1 MNTFDIYP
9 IVPDRSALE
18 EISRQIWAF
27 AQRTGQRPL
36 VLLTTAGPAMSLR
49 QWMEKNRP
57 PNLPLELAF
66 LPEIQGLNQWLDQTP
81 DLLTLPRY
89 SMIERW
95 GIVYEALEDW
105 KEIREH
111 LGALGEGGKWTL
123 AQAIVAACDK
133 LSESKLLDTFHTALE
148 ARSEQLDIDRQVEA
162 VFQEALDEAYPDLSQ
177 QMVSLDG
184 RLILAFWKN
193 LSTTSDPVIRQK
205 LAFNAR
211 LKSANQPL
219 VWIESAQ
226 IFGPQSQIHRNF
238 LEQYSN
244 HYPVLKFEMDWAQ
257 GALWPEAFSLG
268 DSIPDLILIQGES
281 SSESIVQAVEL
292 HREKYASS
300 DWHLIACKKFEDIAW
315 AAVTRIE
322 EHFADGRRNI
332 ALVSQ
337 DRLVARRMRA
347 LLARLGDGVCVRDA
361 TGWKLS
367 TTQAAAAVHSWFE
380 VLRQTNGP
388 SLENLL
394 GFLKNPFIDY
404 KQLFKE
410 LEAEIGPKGFS
421 DQVMTR
427 DWLWD
432 LECLLMDEEVNGGW
446 QGLLHCF
453 ERPVFDGAS
462 LHQTHALQFELLKFL
477 RRRSQ
482 KWQATARPG
491 NAWVE
496 ILLDDLKAL
505 GMLDALRSDEAG
517 AQLLQAL
524 SQLTDLQVQSITLS
538 SWISLFE
545 LLLEQTSYI
554 EEPNNGLF
562 TVSIFPLSGIRLRT
576 FDAVVMVGCDDRQ
589 LPSFSDPGLF
599 FSNAFIRALGM
610 KGMEEEYVQQARD
623 LSALLISHPYVDL
636 FWQEFAQADAQNR
649 PASWLVRLMQG
660 KKPLVSHLP
669 SLPMKSGDV
678 SPIQASKVAWN
689 TTQYPL
695 PAVISPSAYKTLREC
710 PYHFYVSRL
719 LGLRQ
724 AKEMDSSADHS
735 LIGQLLH
742 RILKIFYQNL
752 KTQDL
757 QKQSTQGVWD
767 LADRKSWMEKRL
779 AAVSDKI
786 FNPYVLGDG
795 RFIAASF
802 DWKKQIPLWVEWQ
815 LEREAQGWYFH
826 DGECKVGFDLQLDE
840 DVLIRIEGYADR
852 LDLHPEYGA
861 AVIDYKYQ
869 NVQAIKK
876 KSQYVD
882 DDPQLLIYA
891 KAVDRDPIVDEHLV
905 GELAWVGLKLKDEK
919 PERFFPL
926 ENQEQ
931 KRQELIPHLARDLK
945 AVWSGMDMHAYAP
958 DSVCQYCDARGVCRK
973 GMWS

>member
-1 MNTFDIYP
+1 MNKFDIRP
-9 IVPDRSALE
+9 IVPDRTALE
-18 EISRQIWAF
+18 EISRQIWTF
-27 AQRTGQRPL
+27 AQQVGQRPL

-49 QWMEKNRP
+49 QLMEKNRP
-57 PNLPLELAF
+57 ENLSPELVF

-81 DLLTLPRY
+81 DLLSLQRY
-89 SMIERW
+89 SVIQRW

-105 KEIREH
+105 KEIRQH

-133 LSESKLLDTFHTALE
+133 LSESKLLDLFHHALE
-148 ARSEQLDIDRQVEA
+148 SRTEQPEIDARVEA
-162 VFQEALDEAYPDLSQ
+162 IFQEALDLAYPDLSQ

-193 LSTTSDPVIRQK
+193 LSSTSDPVIRQR

-211 LKSANQPL
+211 LKTADQPL

-226 IFGPQSQIHRNF
+226 IFGPEFQVHQNF
-238 LEQYSN
+238 LEQYAKN
-244 HYPVLKFEMDWAQ
+244 YPVLKFEMDWRQ
-257 GALWPEAFSLG
+257 GALWPEALPITKTDQDVFTLNHENVS
-268 DSIPDLILIQGES
+268 PEVF
-281 SSESIVQAVEL
+281 EAVKS
-292 HREKYASS
+292 HRQQYASS

-315 AAVTRIE
+315 AAVTCIE
-322 EHFADGRRNI
+322 EHFANGRRNI

-347 LLARLGDGVCVRDA
+347 LLARLGDGVSVRDA

-380 VLRQTNGP
+380 VLRQVNGP
-388 SLENLL
+388 SLVDLL

-404 KQLFKE
+404 EKFFEHLQIDAGIEGL
-410 LEAEIGPKGFS
+410 LEQSKT
-421 DQVMTR
+421 Q

-432 LECLLMDEEVNGGW
+432 LECLFMDEEVSGSWRGF
-446 QGLLHCF
+446 LHCF
-453 ERPVFDGAS
+453 ERPVFDGTS
-462 LHQTHALQFELLKFL
+462 LHQTHALQFQLIHFL
-477 RRRSQ
+477 RRRAQ
-482 KWQATARPG
+482 RWHAAARSG
-491 NAWVE
+491 KDWIE
-496 ILLDDLKAL
+496 ILLDDLKCL
-505 GMLDALRSDEAG
+505 GMLDTLRGDEAG

-524 SQLTDLQVQSITLS
+524 NQLTELQVKTLSLS
-538 SWISLFE
+538 SWTSIFE
-545 LLLEQTSYI
+545 LWLEQTSYI
-554 EEPNNGLF
+554 EKPSSGAC

-610 KGMEEEYVQQARD
+610 KGMEEEYIQQARD
-623 LSALLISHPYVDL
+623 LSALLISHQYVDL
-636 FWQEFAQADAQNR
+636 FWQEFAQTDAQNR

-660 KKPLVSHLP
+660 PKPLLAYAPRLP
-669 SLPMKSGDV
+669 IKEGIA
-678 SPIQASKVAWN
+678 SPVEASKVAWDRK
-689 TTQYPL
+689 QYPL
-695 PAVISPSAYKTLREC
+695 PAVISPSAYKTLRDC

-724 AKEMDSSADHS
+724 VKVMDSSADHS

-742 RILKIFYQNL
+742 RILKNFYQSL

-757 QKQSTQGVWD
+757 QKQSTPDVWD
-767 LADRKSWMEKRL
+767 LATRKSWMEKRL
-779 AAVSDKI
+779 GAISDKT
-786 FNPYVLGDG
+786 FEPYVLGDG

-802 DWKKQIPLWVEWQ
+802 EWKKQISAWVDWQ
-815 LEREAQGWYFH
+815 IERETLGWRFH
-826 DGECKVGFDLQLDE
+826 DGERKVGFDLQLDE
-840 DVLIRIEGYADR
+840 DILIRIEGYVDR
-852 LDLHPEYGA
+852 LDLHPQEGA

-876 KSQYVD
+876 KSQYID

-891 KAVDRDPIVDEHLV
+891 KAIDRDPLV
-905 GELAWVGLKLKDEK
+905 EESSVSELAWVGLKLKDDK

-926 ENQEQ
+926 EDQEQ
-931 KRQELIPHLARDLK
+931 RQQELIPHLVRDLK
-945 AVWSGMDMHAYAP
+945 AVWSGKDMHAYAP
-958 DSVCQYCDARGVCRK
+958 DSVCQYCDARGICRK

>member
-1 MNTFDIYP
+1 LNKFDIRP
-9 IVPDRSALE
+9 IVPDRAALE
-18 EISRQIWAF
+18 DISRQIWAF
-27 AQRTGQRPL
+27 AEQTGQRPL

-49 QWMEKNRP
+49 QLMEKNRP
-57 PNLPLELAF
+57 QNLPLDLAF

-81 DLLTLPRY
+81 DLLSLPRY
-89 SMIERW
+89 SMIQRW

-105 KEIREH
+105 KEIRQH

-148 ARSEQLDIDRQVEA
+148 ARTEQVEIDAQVEA
-162 VFQEALDEAYPDLSQ
+162 VFQEALDQAYPDLSQ

-184 RLILAFWKN
+184 RLILAFWKS

-205 LAFNAR
+205 LAFSSR
-211 LKSANQPL
+211 LKTANQAL

-226 IFGPQSQIHRNF
+226 IFGPEAQIHRNF
-238 LEQYSN
+238 LEQYAN
-244 HYPVLKFEMDWAQ
+244 QYPVLKFEMDWDQ
-257 GALWPEAFSLG
+257 GALWPEAL
-268 DSIPDLILIQGES
+268 P
-281 SSESIVQAVEL
+281 IVDTVSDVSAIHQEEIALPVVRTIER
-292 HREKYASS
+292 HREKYSSS

-315 AAVTRIE
+315 AATTRIE
-322 EHFADGRRNI
+322 EHFANGRTNI

-347 LLARLGDGVCVRDA
+347 LLARLGEGVCVRDA

-380 VLRQTNGP
+380 ILRQSNGP
-388 SLENLL
+388 SLVDLL

-404 KQLFKE
+404 ELLFQQLQT
-410 LEAEIGPKGFS
+410 EIGAQGLLDKS
-421 DQVMTR
+421 KTQ

-432 LECLLMDEEVNGGW
+432 LECLLMDEEVSGGW
-446 QGLLHCF
+446 SGLLNCF
-453 ERPVFDGAS
+453 ERPLFDGS
-462 LHQTHALQFELLKFL
+462 TLHQTYALQFELLQFL
-477 RRRSQ
+477 RRRAL
-482 KWQATARPG
+482 KWQASARSG
-491 NAWVE
+491 NHW
-496 ILLDDLKAL
+496 IDLLLEDLKAL
-505 GMLDALRSDEAG
+505 GMLDALQSDEAG

-524 SQLTDLQVQSITLS
+524 TQLTQLQVKTLS
-538 SWISLFE
+538 LNSWVALFE
-545 LLLEQTSYI
+545 LWLEQTSYI
-554 EEPNNGLF
+554 EKPNSGSC

-610 KGMEEEYVQQARD
+610 KGMEEEYIQQARD
-623 LSALLISHPYVDL
+623 LSALLISHQYVDL

-660 KKPLVSHLP
+660 EKPLISNLPHLP
-669 SLPMKSGDV
+669 IKSGQM
-678 SPIQASKVAWN
+678 SPVEPSKVAWDRN
-689 TTQYPL
+689 QYPL
-695 PAVISPSAYKTLREC
+695 PVVISPSAYKTLRDC

-724 AKEMDSSADHS
+724 AKTLDSSADHS

-757 QKQSTQGVWD
+757 QKQSGQNVWD
-767 LADRKSWMEKRL
+767 PAARQAWMEKRL
-779 AAVSDKI
+779 SAISDKI
-786 FNPYVLGDG
+786 FDPYVLGDG

-802 DWKKQIPLWVEWQ
+802 EWKKQIPTWVEWQ
-815 LEREAQGWYFH
+815 IERELSGWRFH
-826 DGECKVGFDLQLDE
+826 DGECKVGFDLQLHE

-891 KAVDRDPIVDEHLV
+891 KAVDRDPIVEEAQI
-905 GELAWVGLKLKDEK
+905 GELAWVGLKLKDDK

-926 ENQEQ
+926 EEQAQ
-931 KRQELIPHLARDLK
+931 KRQNLIPHLARDLK
-945 AVWSGMDMHAYAP
+945 AVWSGKSMHAYAP
-958 DSVCQYCDARGVCRK
+958 DSVCQYCDARGICRK